1 MTRMEEVYSMKTTR
15 RLLVSL
21 VIFAFA
27 LSGLMPGFAEE
38 KEQKVRLSD
47 CPEAVQKTIKE
58 NAVGG
63 KIIEVEKETSKSGTV
78 TYEAEIKT
86 SDGKVIEIEVA
97 EDGKL
102 LKTEAEDD
110 DEDED
115 GEDDDD

>member
-1 MTRMEEVYSMKTTR
+1 MKTTER
-15 RLLVSL
+15 FLVSL
-21 VIFAFA
+21 VVFAFA
-27 LSGLMPGFAEE
+27 LSGLSPGFAEE

-58 NAVGG
+58 NAAGG

-86 SDGKVIEIEVA
+86 SDGKAIEIEVA

-102 LKTEAEDD
+102 LKTEFDEDDD
-110 DEDED
+110 DED
-115 GEDDDD
+115 DDDD